1 MGGKVTRKQVAIEDR
16 FWKHVNKTDS
26 CWLWTGTSTGS
37 GNRYGQSFV
46 NGKKQRAHRVS
57 YEMEHGPIPP
67 GMVIDHT
74 CHSPKCVRPSHL
86 QAVSQKQN
94 NENRAGAVSKSK
106 SGIRGV
112 SWHKTGKWIVTVTH
126 NRRSYTVGY
135 FTDIKE
141 AEAAA
146 IAKRNELFTNNLQDR
161 SVA

>member
-1 MGGKVTRKQVAIEDR
+1 MNKQVPIEDR
-16 FWKHVNKTDS
+16 FWKHVDKTDS

-46 NGKKQRAHRVS
+46 KGKKQRAHRVS
-57 YEMEHGPIPP
+57 YEMEYGPIPP

-74 CHSPKCVRPSHL
+74 CHTPKCVRPSHL

-94 NENRAGAVSKSK
+94 NENRAGASSGSK

-112 SWHKTGKWIVTVTH
+112 SWHKTGRWIVTVAH
-126 NRRSYTVGY
+126 NNRHYTVGY
-135 FTDIKE
+135 FADIKE

-161 SVA
+161 KAV